1 MRKIYEEEVIVELE
15 NAYYDVVTTSS
26 DDTIKEYL
34 VEFTQEKAKI
44 GE

>member
-1 MRKIYEEEVIVELE
+1 MARIYDEEVIVEYK
-15 NAYYDVVTTSS
+15 NSYKDVVSFSS
-26 DDTIKEYL
+26 EDTIKEYL